1 MHASESLHN
10 VLDRPFS
17 RAKARDLRRSSV
29 QRKTCLR
36 IQKQVATGSP
46 IETKTDFWAKPRSGY
61 VAGHTVAHLQASFLP
76 ILVRHRLGT
85 GNRAG
90 ATEFLPS

>member
-10 VLDRPFS
+10 VLDRAFS

-29 QRKTCLR
+29 QHKTRLR
-36 IQKQVATGSP
+36 IQKQVVTGSP

-61 VAGHTVAHLQASFLP
+61 VAGHSIAHLQASFLP
-76 ILVRHRLGT
+76 VLIRHRPGT
-85 GNRAG
+85 GSRAG
-90 ATEFLPS
+90 ATEFPPS